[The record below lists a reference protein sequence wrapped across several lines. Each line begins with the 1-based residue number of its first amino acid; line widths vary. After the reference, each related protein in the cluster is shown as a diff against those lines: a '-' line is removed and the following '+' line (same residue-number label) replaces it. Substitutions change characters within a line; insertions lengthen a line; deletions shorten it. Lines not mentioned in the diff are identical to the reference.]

1 MDDARRV
8 LLTRFA
14 AEMFVA
20 ALLMTIGVIVAY
32 GAAGLGF
39 GWTSSGP
46 DSGYVPF
53 YLGWAIALAG
63 TGIAISGYL
72 ERERYRAGVF
82 LTLDGARDVVS
93 FFLPIIGLV
102 VASYLL
108 GIYCAGLI
116 YLFLTIRFQ
125 AKATT
130 LNALLIAISA
140 VGLFY
145 VMFEVWF
152 RIPLLKGPIEP
163 PLGL

>member
-1 MDDARRV
+1 MDDTRKV

-20 ALLMTIGVIVAY
+20 ALLVAIGVLVAY
-32 GAAGLGF
+32 GAAGLGY

-53 YLGWAIALAG
+53 YLGWGIGLAG
-63 TGIAISGYL
+63 MGIAISSYL
-72 ERERYRAGVF
+72 ERERYRARVF
-82 LTLDGARDVVS
+82 LTLDGARDVLS

-125 AKATT
+125 AKAST
-130 LNALLIAISA
+130 LNALLIALLA

-145 VMFEVWF
+145 VMFEFWF
-152 RIPLLKGPIEP
+152 RIPLLTGPIEP
-163 PLGL
+163 LLGL